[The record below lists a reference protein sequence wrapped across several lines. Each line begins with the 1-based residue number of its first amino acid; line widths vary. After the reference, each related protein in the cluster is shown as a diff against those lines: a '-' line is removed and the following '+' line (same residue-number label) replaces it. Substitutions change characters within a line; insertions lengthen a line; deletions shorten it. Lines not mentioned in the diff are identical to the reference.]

1 MNHESLNEIK
11 LLLAA
16 EERPIVFL
24 ATVDPEGKPRVR
36 PLNLMSTPR
45 GFYIATSK
53 KSRKIRELKGSDAV
67 EMVTIFPTEKGTG
80 YLRITGKAREVNGQE
95 KRSTIEETH
104 YPVEKYW
111 NGVDDPDF
119 MVFRIDPERVEYI
132 RPGEDDPMDVTAT
145 FSRSTR
151 K

>member
-1 MNHESLNEIK
+1 MNQESLNEIK

-16 EERPIVFL
+16 KERPVVFL
-24 ATVDPEGKPRVR
+24 ATVDSEGKPRVR

-45 GFYIATSK
+45 GFYIATSR
-53 KSRKIRELKGSDAV
+53 KSRKIRELKSSDAV

-80 YLRITGKAREVNGQE
+80 YLRIAGKAKEVKGQE

-119 MVFRIDPERVEYI
+119 MVLRIDPERVEYI

-151 K
+151 